1 MAIFKGAGVAII
13 TPFNEDG
20 SVNYDKFGEF
30 IEEQIEGSIDAI
42 IVCGTTGEAAT
53 LTEEEHLKV
62 IKYCVDKVAGRVP
75 EIGRAHV

>member
-30 IEEQIEGSIDAI
+30 IEEQIRRLHRCDHRVRNDRRGSDTYGGRAS
-42 IVCGTTGEAAT
+42 ES
-53 LTEEEHLKV
+53 
-62 IKYCVDKVAGRVP
+62 DKVLRG
-75 EIGRAHV
+75 